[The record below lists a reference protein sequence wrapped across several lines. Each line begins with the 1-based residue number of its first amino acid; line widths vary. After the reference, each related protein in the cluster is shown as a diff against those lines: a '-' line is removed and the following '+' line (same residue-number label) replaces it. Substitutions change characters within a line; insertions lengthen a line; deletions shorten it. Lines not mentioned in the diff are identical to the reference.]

1 MLEQLLG
8 GVVTPSVIIDL
19 LPGHEGYTVSL
30 NNRGG
35 WCVVSDILQL
45 VTITWYSVYV
55 LGCFGEQYFYIV
67 RENLVGEVVNLV
79 NHHQ

>member
-1 MLEQLLG
+1 M
-8 GVVTPSVIIDL
+8 VTPSVIIDL

-35 WCVVSDILQL
+35 WCVVSNNILQL
-45 VTITWYSVYV
+45 VTITWYSVYI
-55 LGCFGEQYFYIV
+55 LGCFEEQYFYIV
-67 RENLVGEVVNLV
+67 RENLVGEVVNSV

>member
-1 MLEQLLG
+1 MEQLLG

-35 WCVVSDILQL
+35 WCVVSNNILVSYNCMVWCICIRL
-45 VTITWYSVYV
+45 
-55 LGCFGEQYFYIV
+55 FEEQYFYIV
-67 RENLVGEVVNLV
+67 REDLVGEVVNSV
-79 NHHQ
+79 NYHQ